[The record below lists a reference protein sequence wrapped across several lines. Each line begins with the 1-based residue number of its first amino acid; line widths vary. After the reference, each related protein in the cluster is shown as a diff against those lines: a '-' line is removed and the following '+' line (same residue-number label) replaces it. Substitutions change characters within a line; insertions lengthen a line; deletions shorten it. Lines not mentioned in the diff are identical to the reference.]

1 MAEPRMGTGIGRH
14 DEGKKLAQRRQ
25 WRKQQAAFKEV
36 SQWPSPEWGRALAD
50 TTRARSGRNELTTDK
65 DAGRTIPYRV
75 VVLLISASY
84 ELETNSDSAV
94 SIKS

>member
-1 MAEPRMGTGIGRH
+1 MAGARKGPGIGRH
-14 DEGKKLAQRRQ
+14 DEG
-25 WRKQQAAFKEV
+25 
-36 SQWPSPEWGRALAD
+36 
-50 TTRARSGRNELTTDK
+50 SGRNELTTDK

-84 ELETNSDSAV
+84 GLETNSNPAV